1 MKSTKTLLVVVL
13 LSLLA
18 LVLAGCIS
26 FAEDITPPPGYQPP
40 TPQRVTPTEPQPIF
54 PAVPPDP
61 AKGET
66 IFAAKCAPCH
76 GSTGLGDG
84 PDAANLPNPVA
95 ALGSSDVARQATPAQ
110 WFAMVSNGNLER
122 YMPPFASLSAPQRW
136 DVVAY
141 ALSLSVTPEML
152 AQGEAIYA
160 ASCAACHGDS
170 GKGDGPDA
178 STLNAMPVDFSDQA
192 YMSQIS
198 AAEMFA
204 AISQGA
210 GEMPAFADQLSE
222 DERWAVTAYLR
233 RLSFAVE
240 EAAAAP
246 PAEAEVT
253 PEATE
258 PSQTET
264 EATPLAQEADV
275 ASGTGT
281 VEVVVVNPMGGDIP
295 VGADVKLYAYENMQE
310 IFNQSAPLGEDG
322 RVVFADLPMRDGL
335 VYIATTE
342 YEKMPYGS
350 DLALISA
357 DTTEAQLEIQVFETT
372 SDHSQLVIERAHIF
386 FDFNAD
392 NSLQVVMLLLLSN
405 RGQQTVIPVEGEEFA
420 VVFELPPGA
429 ENLSVQNS
437 MMLRYF
443 DAPNGFG
450 IDAIRPSE
458 TPYEVTYAF
467 TMPYDR
473 KKLDVELPLP
483 LDTQAAIV
491 IAPQEGV
498 KLKSDQLV
506 SSGTRD
512 LQGTP
517 YATYTADN
525 LKAGDTLRFTLSGA
539 PKTGTDWIAGGEG
552 SGSNLAVGLGAF
564 GLALIGVGVYLW
576 RRSNPSEDAEYVAE
590 EASEEAVADSPDD
603 LIDAIL
609 ALDDLYRAGEIPEA
623 AYQQRRGELKARLQS
638 LLDANEEA

>member
-1 MKSTKTLLVVVL
+1 MKSTKTLFLVVL

-26 FAEDITPPPGYQPP
+26 FAEDVTPPPGYQPP
-40 TPQRVTPTEPQPIF
+40 TPRSVTPTAAQPVF

-61 AKGET
+61 ANGEA
-66 IFAAKCAPCH
+66 IFAEKCAPCH
-76 GSTGLGDG
+76 GATGLGDG
-84 PDAANLPNPVA
+84 PDAGKLPNPVA
-95 ALGSSDVARQATPAQ
+95 ALGSPEVARQATPAQ

-136 DVVAY
+136 DVIAY

-152 AQGEAIYA
+152 AQGEALYA
-160 ASCAACHGDS
+160 ANCAACHGES

-178 STLNAMPVDFSDQA
+178 STLSAMPVDFSDQA

-198 AAEMFA
+198 AAELFD
-204 AISQGA
+204 AISQGG

-233 RLSFAVE
+233 RLSFAVGE
-240 EAAAAP
+240 EVAAP

-258 PSQTET
+258 PLQTEA
-264 EATPLAQEADV
+264 EATPVAQEADV

-281 VEVVVVNPMGGDIP
+281 VEVVVVNPTGGDIP

-310 IFNQSAPLGEDG
+310 IFSQSAPLGEDG
-322 RVVFADLPMRDGL
+322 RVVFSDLPMREGL
-335 VYIATTE
+335 VYVATTE
-342 YEKMPYGS
+342 YDQMPYGS
-350 DLALISA
+350 DLALITA
-357 DTTEAQLEIQVFETT
+357 DSTEAKLEIQVFETT

-392 NSLQVVMLLLLSN
+392 NSIQVVMLLLLSN
-405 RGQQTVIPVEGEEFA
+405 RGQQTVVPAEGEDLA

-443 DAPNGFG
+443 DAENGFG
-450 IDAIRPSE
+450 IEAIRPSE
-458 TPYEVTYAF
+458 TPYEVTFAF

-483 LDTQAAIV
+483 LDTMAAIV

-512 LQGTP
+512 LQGTS

-525 LKAGDTLRFTLSGA
+525 LKAGDALRFTLSGA

-552 SGSNLAVGLGAF
+552 SGSSLAIGLGAF

-576 RRSNPSEDAEYVAE
+576 RRSNQREEVEFDEE
-590 EASEEAVADSPDD
+590 EALEEAVADSADD

-609 ALDDLYRAGEIPEA
+609 ALDDLYKAGEIPEA

-638 LLDANEEA
+638 LLDADEGA